1 MYCDSSRNSIA
12 YVFDVVTF
20 SLNLLEIV
28 KPLLL
33 TSAISNTPFSGSVR
47 RSLVHVPSCSD
58 PTGVASAV
66 EVQATVVDLESCFK
80 STTLLFCHGFPTCRP
95 PVSASCC
102 LSRIYGGDAHN
113 FERIEPHSP
122 SI

>member
-47 RSLVHVPSCSD
+47 RSLVHVHSCSN
-58 PTGVASAV
+58 PTDVASAV
-66 EVQATVVDLESCFK
+66 DVQATVVAL
-80 STTLLFCHGFPTCRP
+80 
-95 PVSASCC
+95 
-102 LSRIYGGDAHN
+102 
-113 FERIEPHSP
+113 
-122 SI
+122 